1 MKDVFSFSQRRVSYS
16 AFSLIEVVIALA
28 VVATSLV
35 VIVGLAG
42 VFLQTTTKVIDQ
54 GESLSV
60 TNALTAYLQSQ
71 GTSTQPAFDAVY
83 NALLTAPTKGTL
95 PAIYAYST
103 IDSATGVGQTSS
115 TAPTNGV
122 KEMKVVPGTYSGLST
137 EAAYRDGRL
146 FYIYITLSPNVPF
159 HVGIG
164 QTLTQ
169 PLASNL
175 PASIYPSSATDTSF
189 YADAMLA
196 LSVRIYVVS
205 VPNPTTDS
213 PTTLEKNGNY
223 PKLVY
228 DTAIS
233 R

>member
-1 MKDVFSFSQRRVSYS
+1 MKDVFRFSPRRVSYS

-60 TNALTAYLQSQ
+60 TNALSAYLQSQ

-83 NALLTAPTKGTL
+83 SAARAGTL
-95 PAIYAYST
+95 SPIYAYST
-103 IDSATGVGQTSS
+103 IDSATGAGQTSS
-115 TAPTNGV
+115 TAPSNGV
-122 KEMKVVPGTYSGLST
+122 KEMKVVSGTYSGLST

-164 QTLTQ
+164 RTLTQ

-175 PASIYPSSATDTSF
+175 PASIYPISATDSSF